1 MGGAVGECELA
12 TTAFGHRFRFFRFFP
27 ASDRSD
33 RSDRSDGFTREEGE
47 WEWVGGTFLEWI
59 VALFVF
65 LFVWRRQGEACFGEE
80 GECEDGQAGRGKED
94 VQCRVVDPL
103 DPCVVLAEANRDDW
117 CWQKPIEMIGVS

>member
-117 CWQKPIEMIGVS
+117 C